1 MRADEKQEPES
12 TPDDAPRW
20 RRRSEARPAEILDAA
35 LDLFAEKGFAATRM
49 EEIARRAGVTK
60 GTVYLYYPSKED
72 VFHAVVRDSVL
83 PRVEEAERMVAEHTG
98 NATELLRS
106 LMAGWWTQF
115 GSKRMSC
122 MGKLLMAESSNF
134 PELTRHYVEAV
145 IVRARRMFVT
155 VLETGVAAGE
165 FRPVPA
171 VDTARL
177 AIAPIAHAT
186 AYMRSLA
193 AYDPDPIDIQ
203 QYLALHIDIF
213 IRGIAADGAETR
225 HA

>member
-1 MRADEKQEPES
+1 MDPTQSPPPETQPDE
-12 TPDDAPRW
+12 APRW

-35 LDLFAEKGFAATRM
+35 LDLFVEKGFAATRM

-72 VFHAVVRDSVL
+72 VFNAVVSDSVV
-83 PRVEEAERMVAEHTG
+83 PRVAEGERMVAEHTG
-98 NATELLRS
+98 TATELLRS
-106 LMAGWWTQF
+106 LLSNWWTQF

-122 MGKLLMAESSNF
+122 MGKLLMAEASNF

-155 VLETGVAAGE
+155 VIEKGIATGE
-165 FRPVPA
+165 FRAVNP

-177 AIAPIAHAT
+177 AIAPLAHAT
-186 AYMRSLA
+186 AYLRSLA

-203 QYLALHIDIF
+203 RYLNLHIDIF
-213 IRGIAADGAETR
+213 LRGIAAEGRGDS
-225 HA
+225 